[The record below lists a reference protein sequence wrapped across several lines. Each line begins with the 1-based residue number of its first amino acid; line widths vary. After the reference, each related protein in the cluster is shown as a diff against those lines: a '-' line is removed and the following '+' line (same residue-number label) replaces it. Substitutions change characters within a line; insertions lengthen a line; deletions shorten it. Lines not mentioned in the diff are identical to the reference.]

1 MGAKGCGVFLRDNQN
16 SADEAKGLGR
26 RPHFEQRGE
35 IAREL
40 FTIYQHINR
49 LPSGLQGRGFH
60 CGFMKSNSST
70 TPQIIRVVGYGL
82 LAFAGIDLLFQLLAN
97 PFGGALQ
104 AFRFSSGLVDRTPVP
119 LLALG
124 VLLAVPRPISLP
136 LERTVMRILSLVPY
150 LYAAGFL
157 AVIAAA
163 LITGNRLI
171 VVAEQQIAAQSQ
183 AQLRQLETTVDR
195 VKSLNATELS
205 TVVANFNQQNRTTL
219 QSGEFLSKLS
229 QQTETQK
236 AQLKEGT
243 ARALQG
249 QRRAMTLE
257 LLKVLLGAVAGSGI
271 MFLLGG
277 AAAWARSPGAGQG

>member
-1 MGAKGCGVFLRDNQN
+1 
-16 SADEAKGLGR
+16 
-26 RPHFEQRGE
+26 
-35 IAREL
+35 
-40 FTIYQHINR
+40 
-49 LPSGLQGRGFH
+49 
-60 CGFMKSNSST
+60 MKSNSST

-219 QSGEFLSKLS
+219 QSGEVLSKLS

>member
-1 MGAKGCGVFLRDNQN
+1 
-16 SADEAKGLGR
+16 
-26 RPHFEQRGE
+26 
-35 IAREL
+35 
-40 FTIYQHINR
+40 
-49 LPSGLQGRGFH
+49 
-60 CGFMKSNSST
+60 MKSNSST

>member
-1 MGAKGCGVFLRDNQN
+1 MRLFHDGA
-16 SADEAKGLGR
+16 
-26 RPHFEQRGE
+26 
-35 IAREL
+35 
-40 FTIYQHINR
+40 
-49 LPSGLQGRGFH
+49 
-60 CGFMKSNSST
+60 MKSTSST

-136 LERTVMRILSLVPY
+136 LERTVMRLLSFVPFV
-150 LYAAGFL
+150 YAAGFL

-195 VKSLNATELS
+195 VKSLNAAELS
-205 TVVANFNQQNRTTL
+205 TVVSNFNQQNRTTI
-219 QSGEFLSKLS
+219 QSGEFLSKLT
-229 QQTETQK
+229 QQTDSQK

-243 ARALQG
+243 ARALQA

-257 LLKVLLGAVAGSGI
+257 LLKVLLGAAAGSGI

-277 AAAWARSPGAGQG
+277 AGAWARTSGGGQG

>member
-1 MGAKGCGVFLRDNQN
+1 MGWILDLKG
-16 SADEAKGLGR
+16 SAS
-26 RPHFEQRGE
+26 
-35 IAREL
+35 IVM
-40 FTIYQHINR
+40 
-49 LPSGLQGRGFH
+49 S
-60 CGFMKSNSST
+60 MKPTSST

-124 VLLAVPRPISLP
+124 VLLAFPRPLSLP
-136 LERTVMRILSLVPY
+136 IERTFMRILSFVPY

-183 AQLRQLETTVDR
+183 AQMRQLETTVDR
-195 VKSLNATELS
+195 VKSLNASELS

-219 QSGEFLSKLS
+219 QSGEFLNKLG
-229 QQTETQK
+229 QQTEAQK

-249 QRRAMTLE
+249 QRRSMTLE
-257 LLKVLLGAVAGSGI
+257 LLKVLLGAAAGSGI

-277 AAAWARSPGAGQG
+277 AASWARSPGGGQG

>member
-1 MGAKGCGVFLRDNQN
+1 MKNSTNVTSQILR
-16 SADEAKGLGR
+16 
-26 RPHFEQRGE
+26 
-35 IAREL
+35 I
-40 FTIYQHINR
+40 
-49 LPSGLQGRGFH
+49 
-60 CGFMKSNSST
+60 
-70 TPQIIRVVGYGL
+70 VGYGL
-82 LAFAGIDLLFQLLAN
+82 FVFAAIDLLFQLLAN

-104 AFRFSSGLVDRTPVP
+104 AFRFSSGLVDRIPVP

-136 LERTVMRILSLVPY
+136 LERTAMRLISFIPY
-150 LYAAGFL
+150 LYAVGFL

-171 VVAEQQIAAQSQ
+171 TVAEQQIAAQSQ

-195 VKSLNATELS
+195 VKSLNATELAS
-205 TVVANFNQQNRTTL
+205 VVTNFNQQNRTTL
-219 QSGEFLSKLS
+219 QSGEFLNKLA
-229 QQTETQK
+229 QQTEAQK
-236 AQLKEGT
+236 SQLKEGT

-257 LLKVLLGAVAGSGI
+257 LLKVLLGAAAGSGI

-277 AAAWARSPGAGQG
+277 AAAWARSPGAGQS